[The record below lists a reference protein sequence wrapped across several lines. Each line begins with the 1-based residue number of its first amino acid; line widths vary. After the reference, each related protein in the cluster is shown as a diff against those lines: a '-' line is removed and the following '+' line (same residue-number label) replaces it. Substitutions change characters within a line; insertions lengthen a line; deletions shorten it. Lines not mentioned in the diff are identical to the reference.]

1 MADTPLRIDK
11 GFLSE
16 QDSETAKLFF
26 YFTYIYGLAMGQTDE
41 IEPDSFRCSNRYYV
55 WRPSVCIAP
64 LACLAADRRVRTQAE
79 ATKAT
84 RLSLI
89 LQHQRQ
95 EDLVVVVA
103 AANIAL
109 TV

>member
-1 MADTPLRIDK
+1 MCTNVRI
-11 GFLSE
+11 
-16 QDSETAKLFF
+16 
-26 YFTYIYGLAMGQTDE
+26 
-41 IEPDSFRCSNRYYV
+41 YYV

-64 LACLAADRRVRTQAE
+64 LARLAADRRVRTQAE

-84 RLSLI
+84 KLSLI

>member
-1 MADTPLRIDK
+1 
-11 GFLSE
+11 
-16 QDSETAKLFF
+16 
-26 YFTYIYGLAMGQTDE
+26 MGQTDE
-41 IEPDSFRCSNRYYV
+41 IEPDSFRCSHRYYV

-64 LACLAADRRVRTQAE
+64 LARLATDRRVCTRAE